1 MDLSKESKATQNLY
15 GIGTPTTDD
24 FGRQCLL
31 ARRFAEAMHT
41 ASQARQLLNF
51 YAALARG
58 TDYAA
63 SLGVNISQ
71 MTKVS
76 DNLYIQ
82 DVTAGAGAQATIGKS
97 VNVKYTGWLVNGT
110 QFDSNTIAFP
120 LGVGAVIPG
129 WDLGLVGMRAGGTRR
144 LVIGSALAYG
154 SGGNPP
160 AIPGNATLVFVVQ
173 LQSAQ

>member
-1 MDLSKESKATQNLY
+1 MRHLLPFARHFAAGVL
-15 GIGTPTTDD
+15 
-24 FGRQCLL
+24 LL
-31 ARRFAEAMHT
+31 A
-41 ASQARQLLNF
+41 
-51 YAALARG
+51 AAGCLKG
-58 TDYAA
+58 TEPTNSGPGSDPATETYAA

-82 DVTAGAGAQATIGKS
+82 DVAPGNGTQAAVGKS

-110 QFDSNTIAFP
+110 QFDSNSIAFP

-129 WDLGLVGMRAGGTRR
+129 WDLGLVGMRVGGTRR

-160 AIPGNATLVFVVQ
+160 VIPGNATLVFVVQ
-173 LQSAQ
+173 LLSAQ